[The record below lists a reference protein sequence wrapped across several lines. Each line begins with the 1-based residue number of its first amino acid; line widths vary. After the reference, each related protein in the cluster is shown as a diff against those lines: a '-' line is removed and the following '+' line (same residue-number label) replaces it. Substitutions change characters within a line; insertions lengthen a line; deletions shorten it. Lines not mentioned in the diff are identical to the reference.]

1 VSRRHSPKRARRAK
15 VEPVTDSIEALF
27 AAVADQKIPGGCDR
41 CDAYQVVTV
50 LGEGVPSLVVHH
62 TTDCPRWRSRAAAS
76 N

>member
-15 VEPVTDSIEALF
+15 VESAADLVESLF

-50 LGEGVPSLVVHH
+50 LGEGVASLVVHH
-62 TTDCPRWRSRAAAS
+62 TTDCPRWRSRAAR
-76 N
+76 NN